1 MSIISCTNGHFFV
14 VTDCVSQAEAA
25 AVAEAAGGNLAGLT
39 GDNVAE
45 LSFDADALADVKPCD
60 ASQPALIAWFGSF
73 DGGVPEGTVYLVALD
88 TGQVMNV
95 AAHRAAAWTGLV
107 LAESR

>member
-1 MSIISCTNGHFFV
+1 MPTISCTNGHYFV
-14 VTDCVSQAEAA
+14 VTDCVSQGEAA
-25 AVAEAAGGNLAGLT
+25 AIADASGGNLANLT
-39 GDNVAE
+39 AESVAE
-45 LSFDADALADVKPCD
+45 LSFEADAFVDVRPCD
-60 ASQPALIAWFGSF
+60 AQQSGLIAWIDTF
-73 DGGVPEGTVYLVALD
+73 DGGVPEGTVYVVALD